1 MAIGFDVCQ
10 WEVWGALSFGCTL
23 VLREEDAFETFAKV
37 NVLHITPTGLAQIG
51 GPQAIPQVTHIAVGG
66 EACPVELKKV
76 WAAHVVLTNV
86 YGPTETSIISHA
98 RRLKHGAAVSVGR
111 PLCNNSCYVL
121 DSNLRQV
128 PVGVV
133 GEYFTSTP
141 GVNASR
147 GYINLPDL
155 TAQRFV
161 PDPFSPEPG
170 ARMFRTGDLGRLLP
184 DGNFEILGRMDDQ
197 VKLKGYRIELDEVA
211 AAMMRH
217 PRVSAA
223 AAVVKDKTHLVGF
236 VVPADVDHDEL
247 RDVVAAALPA
257 YMVPA
262 VFVGLAVMPTNTN
275 GKTDKKALAAMH
287 VEIAVDALQTDTE
300 RALAAVWSQV
310 LGVQV
315 ADIGRATSFFALG
328 GDSISAIKMVSALS
342 MAGLQVG
349 LVQLLNGATIS
360 RIAAQIDS
368 ASQSTSEV
376 DSTHQT
382 AYADDLDLV
391 DDPAIAARS
400 LQPFDFAKLLPSAS
414 PTFFLTGATGF
425 LGAFVLQSLL
435 ERHPHARVV
444 CLVRAESDSA
454 ATVRLVSTSK
464 KHLAWSDA
472 WLRDGRMQ
480 AVAGDLSAERFGL
493 SDAVWDALCHEV
505 DVIIHN
511 GAMVHWFYPY
521 SEMRGPNVIGTRTG
535 LQLATTHR
543 LKPFHFVST
552 GSTLESGD
560 TKEDTDLEMS
570 RTSLVGGYA
579 QSKWVAEKLVMR
591 ARSRGVPA
599 TIFRP
604 NRITGDSR
612 HGVCNTDDF
621 VWRLVKGA
629 TQLGKI
635 PRDLRI
641 VNMSAVDHVAAC
653 LVEIALSPRSI
664 ELGAFHMH
672 DHQG

>member
-1 MAIGFDVCQ
+1 
-10 WEVWGALSFGCTL
+10 
-23 VLREEDAFETFAKV
+23 
-37 NVLHITPTGLAQIG
+37 
-51 GPQAIPQVTHIAVGG
+51 
-66 EACPVELKKV
+66 
-76 WAAHVVLTNV
+76 
-86 YGPTETSIISHA
+86 
-98 RRLKHGAAVSVGR
+98 
-111 PLCNNSCYVL
+111 
-121 DSNLRQV
+121 
-128 PVGVV
+128 
-133 GEYFTSTP
+133 
-141 GVNASR
+141 
-147 GYINLPDL
+147 
-155 TAQRFV
+155 
-161 PDPFSPEPG
+161 
-170 ARMFRTGDLGRLLP
+170 
-184 DGNFEILGRMDDQ
+184 
-197 VKLKGYRIELDEVA
+197 
-211 AAMMRH
+211 
-217 PRVSAA
+217 
-223 AAVVKDKTHLVGF
+223 DKTHLVGF

-310 LGVQV
+310 LGVHF

-328 GDSISAIKMVSALS
+328 GDSISAIKMISALS
-342 MAGLQVG
+342 AAGFQISIA
-349 LVQLLNGATIS
+349 QLLNGATIS
-360 RIAAQIDS
+360 RIAAQVDL
-368 ASQSTSEV
+368 ASQPASDIV
-376 DSTHQT
+376 YRHQA

-391 DDPAIAARS
+391 DDLSIAAGS
-400 LQPFDFAKLLPSAS
+400 LQPFDFAKLEPSAS

-444 CLVRAESDSA
+444 CLVRAESDAA
-454 ATVRLVSTSK
+454 ATARLISTSK

-472 WLRDGRMQ
+472 WLHDGRVR

-511 GAMVHWFYPY
+511 GALVHWFYPY

-552 GSTLESGD
+552 ISTLAPGD
-560 TKEDTDLEMS
+560 TLEDTDLEMS
-570 RTSLVGGYA
+570 RTSLVGGYV

-612 HGVCNTDDF
+612 NGVCNTDDF

-629 TQLGKI
+629 AQLGKI
-635 PRDLRI
+635 PRDPNV

-653 LVEIALSPRSI
+653 LVEIALTPRSI

-672 DHQG
+672 DHQGYTFDDLFGSLDANGFAVERVAHGDWRSTLEATVHSEADNALFPVLPFVLGDDPDARGAAEEGMLDDANMQAIIADARIPVIAPDHSRITPLSLGYMVA

>member
-1 MAIGFDVCQ
+1 MC
-10 WEVWGALSFGCTL
+10 
-23 VLREEDAFETFAKV
+23 
-37 NVLHITPTGLAQIG
+37 IG
-51 GPQAIPQVTHIAVGG
+51 GI
-66 EACPVELKKV
+66 
-76 WAAHVVLTNV
+76 
-86 YGPTETSIISHA
+86 
-98 RRLKHGAAVSVGR
+98 
-111 PLCNNSCYVL
+111 
-121 DSNLRQV
+121 
-128 PVGVV
+128 GV
-133 GEYFTSTP
+133 
-141 GVNASR
+141 SR

-287 VEIAVDALQTDTE
+287 VEIAVDALPTDTE

-315 ADIGRATSFFALG
+315 ADIGRATSFFELG

-342 MAGLQVG
+342 AAGFQVNIA
-349 LVQLLNGATIS
+349 QLLNGATIQ
-360 RIAAQIDS
+360 RIAAHIDYGS
-368 ASQSTSEV
+368 RQPGFDAESNFQA
-376 DSTHQT
+376 

-391 DDPAIAARS
+391 DDPSIAAGS
-400 LQPFDFAKLLPSAS
+400 LQPFDFAKQQSSAS

-444 CLVRAESDSA
+444 CLVRAESDSS
-454 ATVRLVSTSK
+454 ATARLVSTSK
-464 KHLAWSDA
+464 QRLAWSDA
-472 WLRDGRMQ
+472 WLRNGRVR

-505 DVIIHN
+505 DLIIHN
-511 GAMVHWFYPY
+511 GALVH
-521 SEMRGPNVIGTRTG
+521 
-535 LQLATTHR
+535 
-543 LKPFHFVST
+543 
-552 GSTLESGD
+552 
-560 TKEDTDLEMS
+560 
-570 RTSLVGGYA
+570 
-579 QSKWVAEKLVMR
+579 
-591 ARSRGVPA
+591 
-599 TIFRP
+599 
-604 NRITGDSR
+604 
-612 HGVCNTDDF
+612 
-621 VWRLVKGA
+621 
-629 TQLGKI
+629 
-635 PRDLRI
+635 
-641 VNMSAVDHVAAC
+641 
-653 LVEIALSPRSI
+653 
-664 ELGAFHMH
+664 
-672 DHQG
+672 